1 MDALSGRVKRLEA
14 RYGAR
19 IILRAVH
26 VPDPGFR
33 GSVRRRGGRIVVE
46 YRDDTPGFFWHH
58 DILRELL
65 ERLERGEDD
74 VTLRDDDGASGRAQ
88 EPR

>member
-1 MDALSGRVKRLEA
+1 MDPISTRVRRLEQQRGIGIVLRA
-14 RYGAR
+14 VHAPDKRFRGRLTRRGAR
-19 IILRAVH
+19 II
-26 VPDPGFR
+26 
-33 GSVRRRGGRIVVE
+33 VE

-65 ERLERGEDD
+65 DCLERGEDD
-74 VTLRDDDGASGRAQ
+74 VTLRDEGPEAGESQ